1 MPGASFPKD
10 SLQFGAEENV
20 QGIPLPYQE
29 VVLSERVQ
37 ELVKIISLL
46 F

>member
-10 SLQFGAEENV
+10 SLQLGAKEGV

-29 VVLSERVQ
+29 VALSDWVQ
-37 ELVKIISLL
+37 ELVKIIRLL